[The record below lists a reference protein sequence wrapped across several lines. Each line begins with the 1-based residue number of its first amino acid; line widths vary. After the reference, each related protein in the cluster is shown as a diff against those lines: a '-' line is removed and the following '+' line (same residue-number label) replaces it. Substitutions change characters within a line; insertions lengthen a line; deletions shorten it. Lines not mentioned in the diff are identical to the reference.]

1 MTTHIASTT
10 PSIGRRRRDLISAP
24 AVAGIGYTAAWVVGL
39 VVWPSNL
46 DVSASNAEVVATY
59 NAHRGAAMTQYLLVE
74 GLAAIALTVVV
85 ISLGREAR
93 ARGAETLAR
102 ATVVAGVAAAAISL
116 LQCAVGLVLAGFLA
130 PDGETRWA
138 GRVFDLI
145 NRWDGV
151 KMVALAAMAAAGVGL
166 SRRAVLPRWLGYVA
180 VSLVAALL
188 VSGAGYLL
196 LSETPAQAV
205 LVAGPL
211 LLVWVTGAGVAVGLS
226 STVRSAQDVTVRRGS
241 PARWM

>member
-1 MTTHIASTT
+1 
-10 PSIGRRRRDLISAP
+10 
-24 AVAGIGYTAAWVVGL
+24 
-39 VVWPSNL
+39 
-46 DVSASNAEVVATY
+46 
-59 NAHRGAAMTQYLLVE
+59 
-74 GLAAIALTVVV
+74 
-85 ISLGREAR
+85 
-93 ARGAETLAR
+93 
-102 ATVVAGVAAAAISL
+102 VVAGVAAAAISL